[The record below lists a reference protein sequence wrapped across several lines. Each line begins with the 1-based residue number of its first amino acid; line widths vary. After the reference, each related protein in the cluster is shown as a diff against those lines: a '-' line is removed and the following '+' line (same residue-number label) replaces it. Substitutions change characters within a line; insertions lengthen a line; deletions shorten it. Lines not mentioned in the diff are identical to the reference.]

1 MTTPGE
7 PPAEAPDRPTGQ
19 PGSDPDP
26 LYGVPEEPD
35 PHYGQPGDEPGAA
48 SSS

>member
-1 MTTPGE
+1 MTTPAE
-7 PPAEAPDRPTGQ
+7 PAEAPDRPTGE
-19 PGSDPDP
+19 PDPDP
-26 LYGVPEEPD
+26 LYGAPEDPD